1 MSAWDWA
8 VVIAIGALLILA
20 SSYRP
25 PRHRRFQATARA
37 AARASRTEAEVRRD
51 LDAAKAD
58 RWQVEQQAFNQTFGQ
73 IIAVEFPADI
83 PHQTRR
89 TEDNQ

>member
-8 VVIAIGALLILA
+8 VVAAVAALLITA
-20 SSYRP
+20 GSYQ
-25 PRHRRFQATARA
+25 PRHHRRFQASARA
-37 AARASRTEAEVRRD
+37 AARAPRTAAQVQRD

-58 RWQVEQQAFNQTFGQ
+58 RQQVQAALDLAECLAIWNATQH
-73 IIAVEFPADI
+73 DI

>member
-1 MSAWDWA
+1 MTAYDWA

-25 PRHRRFQATARA
+25 RSQRRFQATARA
-37 AARASRTEAEVRRD
+37 AARAPRTAAEVQRD

-58 RWQVEQQAFNQTFGQ
+58 RQQVQAALDLGECLAIWNATTHN
-73 IIAVEFPADI
+73 I